1 MTTEEHI
8 FITEYFRH
16 SSAYTAYCIAYK
28 VQDESDFEGIMAAI
42 HRLMDREDV
51 GGLIRSVLGGIRY
64 EVEQQIRQE
73 QKTELLTIQRK
84 RELLANIATGE
95 AYAIQ
100 NYKGKDCNQ
109 CTQTVR
115 PTISQML
122 RAIDLDSKLAGH
134 YPVKQAAVDNRQFTV
149 PPSLEKSPELQQTIT
164 KTQVLSPG
172 DDLGEALHE
181 QQKHQ
186 QITTKVL
193 SPGEDLGE
201 VPHEQQKTQQTA
213 TKVLSPGEIYHDVS
227 TNFLSLPEFI
237 PLQAGGRTAG

>member
-16 SSAYTAYCIAYK
+16 NSAYTAYCIAYK

-42 HRLMDREDV
+42 HRLMDREDI

-134 YPVKQAAVDNRQFTV
+134 YPAKQAAIDNRQFTV
-149 PPSLEKSPELQQTIT
+149 PPSSKKSPELQQTIT
-164 KTQVLSPG
+164 NTHVLSF
-172 DDLGEALHE
+172 
-181 QQKHQ
+181 
-186 QITTKVL
+186 
-193 SPGEDLGE
+193 GEDLGE
-201 VPHEQQKTQQTA
+201 APHEQQKTQQTA
-213 TKVLSPGEIYHDVS
+213 TKVLPPGEDLGEAPREQQKTQQTATKVLTLAEVYREAP
-227 TNFLSLPEFI
+227 TNFISL
-237 PLQAGGRTAG
+237 ASGRPVG